1 MGILYQKL
9 DVRASELTTIRVE
22 VAAWE
27 SPVLQAVH
35 GDDVSFV
42 SESVIDDKEAP
53 EAGDEFARLVV
64 RYKAEGEEGVPPVAA
79 VYGQF
84 GPGIAALQKA
94 IEAATQEEGT
104 TGATAEE
111 AAANNQAAGEVLVL
125 EGQSDV
131 ADVAELI

>member
-9 DVRASELTTIRVE
+9 DIRTSELTTIRVH

-42 SESVIDDKEAP
+42 SEAVIDHKNAP
-53 EAGDEFARLVV
+53 EAGDEFARLAI
-64 RYKAEGEEGVPPVAA
+64 RYKAETDDSPPPVAA

-84 GPGIAALQKA
+84 GPGIAALQKS
-94 IEAATQEEGT
+94 IEAATQDIGVERVSD
-104 TGATAEE
+104 EE
-111 AAANNQAAGEVLVL
+111 AAQINQAIGSEPAAPSL
-125 EGQSDV
+125 EGE
-131 ADVAELI
+131 AKGLI

>member
-9 DVRASELTTIRVE
+9 DIRTSELTTTQVH

-35 GDDVSFV
+35 GENVSFV
-42 SESVIDDKEAP
+42 SESVLEDRVAP
-53 EAGDEFARLVV
+53 EAADEFARLAE
-64 RYKAEGEEGVPPVAA
+64 RYKGETEESPPFVTA

-94 IEAATQEEGT
+94 IEAATQEK
-104 TGATAEE
+104 GAKGVISS
-111 AAANNQAAGEVLVL
+111 AAAKQNLAASEAIAL
-125 EGQSDV
+125 EQESDV
-131 ADVAELI
+131 AALI

>member
-9 DVRASELTTIRVE
+9 DIRTSELSTTRVH

-35 GDDVSFV
+35 GDNVSFV
-42 SESVIDDKEAP
+42 SESVLDRDAP
-53 EAGDEFARLVV
+53 EAADEFARLSE
-64 RYKAEGEEGVPPVAA
+64 RYKAETEETPPFVTA

-94 IEAATQEEGT
+94 IEAATQQEGAKGVT
-104 TGATAEE
+104 SAIAAEQ
-111 AAANNQAAGEVLVL
+111 NKAAGEAMSL
-125 EGQSDV
+125 ESDESAV
-131 ADVAELI
+131 AALI

>member
-9 DVRASELTTIRVE
+9 DIRTSELQTVRVE

-35 GDDVSFV
+35 GENASFV
-42 SESVIDDKEAP
+42 SESVIDREAP
-53 EAGDEFARLVV
+53 EAADEFARLAE
-64 RYKAEGEEGVPPVAA
+64 RYKGETEDSPPFITL

-94 IEAATQEEGT
+94 IEAATQQV
-104 TGATAEE
+104 GAKGITSEA
-111 AAANNQAAGEVLVL
+111 AAANNAAAGDALSL
-125 EGQSDV
+125 EDEKAV
-131 ADVAELI
+131 AALI